1 MVTFDEAYNWLNE
14 SDNRSYLSAPVQV
27 IIDNAKTLGEKSGPV
42 SKIHGDIQ
50 LAIQISK
57 SLGVVDAD
65 LEMAET
71 YLECGR
77 IHYLMG
83 DITGAIAEFRQA
95 ASLYLLG
102 GHRHNEAVARWLLGC
117 AFWMRSNQGSAIVEW
132 EKSCQLF
139 QDIKRSGNQT
149 SQYNSRIDQ
158 MQKTLEDA
166 IRAGGWFG

>member
-1 MVTFDEAYNWLNE
+1 MVTFDDVYNWLNE
-14 SDNRSYLSAPVQV
+14 SDNRSYLSAPVQA
-27 IIDNAKTLGEKSGPV
+27 IIENAKTLGGNSRSV
-42 SKIHGDIQ
+42 SRVQGDIQ
-50 LAIQISK
+50 LAIRISK

-77 IHYLMG
+77 INYLMG
-83 DITGAIAEFRQA
+83 DITGAITEFRQA

-102 GHRHNEAVARWLLGC
+102 GHKHNEAVARWLLGC

-139 QDIKRSGNQT
+139 QEIKQSGKQI
-149 SQYNSRIDQ
+149 SSYNSRIDQ
-158 MQKTLEDA
+158 LKKTLEDA
-166 IRAGGWFG
+166 IKAGGWLG